1 MSGRTSTRRQ
11 RARKRLARRGMAGFT
26 LIEVLVSLAIAMLFL
41 ALLMQAFG
49 SIRRQ
54 AAAPGELAG
63 AATLARS
70 LLAEARTKKL
80 SPDDSGEG
88 TSGRYRWRVTVTPV
102 ELGDPAPSENRER
115 AASRSRDKA
124 TSTATETHVASQP
137 TPDTTGPA
145 HAEAPLPLYRV
156 AVEVVTPS
164 GRRDRLEGLV
174 VPPSPPAK
182 QTK

>member
-11 RARKRLARRGMAGFT
+11 HARQRLARRGMAGFT

-41 ALLMQAFG
+41 ATLMQAFG
-49 SIRRQ
+49 SIRLQ

-88 TSGRYRWRVTVTPV
+88 TSGHYRWRVTVTPV
-102 ELGDPAPSENRER
+102 ELGDPP
-115 AASRSRDKA
+115 SRDKA
-124 TSTATETHVASQP
+124 PAAASP
-137 TPDTTGPA
+137 EAAPPPDATGPA
-145 HAEAPLPLYRV
+145 HAEAPLSLYRV

-174 VPPSPPAK
+174 TPPPPPAK

>member
-1 MSGRTSTRRQ
+1 MSGRSDTRRQ
-11 RARKRLARRGMAGFT
+11 RARRRLARRGMTGFT

-41 ALLMQAFG
+41 TTLMQAFG
-49 SIRRQ
+49 SIRLQ

-80 SPDDSGEG
+80 SPDDSRDG
-88 TSGRYRWRVTVTPV
+88 TSGAYRWRMTVTPV
-102 ELGDPAPSENRER
+102 ELADPPPPDIRARPATPAPADAPEASQKTN
-115 AASRSRDKA
+115 AASPS
-124 TSTATETHVASQP
+124 TSDA
-137 TPDTTGPA
+137 TGPQ
-145 HAEAPLPLYRV
+145 HAQAPLPLFRV

-164 GRRDRLEGLV
+164 GRHDRLEGLV
-174 VPPSPPAK
+174 VPPPPPVR

>member
-1 MSGRTSTRRQ
+1 MSGRSDTRRQ

-41 ALLMQAFG
+41 ATLMQAFG
-49 SIRRQ
+49 SIRLQ

-80 SPDDSGEG
+80 SPDDSRDG
-88 TSGRYRWRVTVTPV
+88 TSGRYRWRMTVTLV
-102 ELGDPAPSENRER
+102 EFADPEPTTAPASSAAPSP
-115 AASRSRDKA
+115 A
-124 TSTATETHVASQP
+124 HP
-137 TPDTTGPA
+137 PDATGPQ
-145 HAEAPLPLYRV
+145 HAEASLPLYRV

-174 VPPSPPAK
+174 VPPRPPSPQAK
-182 QTK
+182 

>member
-1 MSGRTSTRRQ
+1 MSGRTSSRRQ

-41 ALLMQAFG
+41 ATLMQAFG
-49 SIRRQ
+49 SIRLQ

-70 LLAEARTKKL
+70 LLAEARTKRL

-88 TSGRYRWRVTVTPV
+88 TSGRYRWRMTVTPV
-102 ELGDPAPSENRER
+102 ELGDPPS
-115 AASRSRDKA
+115 SDKA
-124 TSTATETHVASQP
+124 PAAETYAASQP
-137 TPDTTGPA
+137 TPDATGPA
-145 HAEAPLPLYRV
+145 HAEAPLSLYRV

-174 VPPSPPAK
+174 TPPPPPAK